1 MFSGLVLFS
10 RPGRTRSDIIMAFWM
25 LAIGFELFHMLIDL
39 NQNPWFRFTS
49 NFSFISLTFGPFLY
63 LYVKYRLNE
72 DRRFNSLE
80 LVHFLPYLVLSLIHL
95 IFFTGK
101 PMKSVDYDFSNG
113 FFLLSITKIFLLFL
127 SLIVYSYLVIRILIR
142 HQKSIKDTYS
152 FSSWKITF
160 TWLKYITIVFILTY
174 FSLIVFFLLDNDNS
188 LGFSSHYIPAIGL
201 TIISFSLTYYILMQ
215 PAFSFVDGSGRA
227 ESLNA
232 TGLDQKRMIALKS
245 NLLSFLENDK
255 PFLEPELSIQQLAD
269 KAGIP
274 RHYLTFLINEELHK
288 NFFSFINEYRVEEAK
303 NLLADPQYHDD
314 TVLSI
319 GLNSGFNSK
328 SSFNAIFKQY
338 TTLTPTEYRKKS
350 LNH

>member
-1 MFSGLVLFS
+1 
-10 RPGRTRSDIIMAFWM
+10 
-25 LAIGFELFHMLIDL
+25 
-39 NQNPWFRFTS
+39 
-49 NFSFISLTFGPFLY
+49 
-63 LYVKYRLNE
+63 
-72 DRRFNSLE
+72 
-80 LVHFLPYLVLSLIHL
+80 
-95 IFFTGK
+95 
-101 PMKSVDYDFSNG
+101 
-113 FFLLSITKIFLLFL
+113 
-127 SLIVYSYLVIRILIR
+127 
-142 HQKSIKDTYS
+142 
-152 FSSWKITF
+152 
-160 TWLKYITIVFILTY
+160 
-174 FSLIVFFLLDNDNS
+174 LIVFFLLDNDNS

-232 TGLDQKRMIALKS
+232 TGLDHKRMIALKS

-303 NLLADPQYHDD
+303 NLLADPQYQDD